1 MNPRTDLAIEAA
13 EMGQLTE
20 KDGFL
25 ETILPGAIP
34 VSRVKIVSE
43 RAEKLSGKPRGNY
56 ATVFFDGALSDDE
69 LFDKAIDRTAEIL
82 KEFLKGA
89 PSVLVVGLGNAE
101 MTADALG
108 PLTVDRLIVS
118 RHLKEQLPELYR
130 QLALGE
136 LSALRPGVL
145 GQTGIETAEL
155 IRAAVSAT
163 SPGAVMVIDALASRR
178 VKRLCATVQISDT
191 GITPGSGVGNHRV
204 RIDRQ
209 WLGIP
214 VISIGIPT
222 VVDAATLTA
231 DALQKAKNRIDDP
244 KTKALANTLADDEGN
259 LLRDILGGYES
270 NLVVTPQ
277 DIDSLVR
284 RTAKML
290 SEAINKAVH
299 NLDREQID
307 ALSGV

>member
-1 MNPRTDLAIEAA
+1 
-13 EMGQLTE
+13 
-20 KDGFL
+20 
-25 ETILPGAIP
+25 
-34 VSRVKIVSE
+34 
-43 RAEKLSGKPRGNY
+43 
-56 ATVFFDGALSDDE
+56 
-69 LFDKAIDRTAEIL
+69 
-82 KEFLKGA
+82 
-89 PSVLVVGLGNAE
+89 
-101 MTADALG
+101 
-108 PLTVDRLIVS
+108 
-118 RHLKEQLPELYR
+118 
-130 QLALGE
+130 
-136 LSALRPGVL
+136 
-145 GQTGIETAEL
+145 
-155 IRAAVSAT
+155 
-163 SPGAVMVIDALASRR
+163 MVIDALASRR

-191 GITPGSGVGNHRV
+191 GITPGSGVGNHRA

-231 DALQKAKNRIDDP
+231 DALQKAKHQLNDP

-277 DIDSLVR
+277 DIDSLIR